1 MPVWSY
7 GFVMFFCLSSLSSTS
22 DLLRSKGFDLK
33 KMHYKQLILKPLST
47 LNPARERAVGYYHVC
62 RTGLAHEHKKLL
74 RSKTRKTKTKTFLQ
88 RHLTEMQSHNCPEW
102 LGGPI
107 LKACLWVDFPTLST
121 ITYKLLTTLF
131 FSFKK
136 KKKRKLNK
144 QVLEGHTNRW
154 MKVYI
159 LWALFLWK
167 PLSRKLTGTKL
178 STAAV
183 FMLLF
188 IFRMVDMKVCSPWRP
203 GLWLCLTSVKCHP
216 SSRFIIN
223 PKMIETVGKAGQML
237 WPWPKER
244 QLSHALPSNNPGS
257 CLSIITKWACFLPN
271 PF

>member
-136 KKKRKLNK
+136 KKKESWISK
-144 QVLEGHTNRW
+144 
-154 MKVYI
+154 Y
-159 LWALFLWK
+159 WK
-167 PLSRKLTGTKL
+167 DIPIDEWK
-178 STAAV
+178 STFFAHFFYENHSAE
-183 FMLLF
+183 
-188 IFRMVDMKVCSPWRP
+188 S
-203 GLWLCLTSVKCHP
+203 
-216 SSRFIIN
+216 
-223 PKMIETVGKAGQML
+223 
-237 WPWPKER
+237 
-244 QLSHALPSNNPGS
+244 
-257 CLSIITKWACFLPN
+257 
-271 PF
+271 

>member
-1 MPVWSY
+1 MVSLCFSVSLLSLQLQIFCDQKDLTLKRCITSNWFWNLWAHWIQQESVQLDTTM
-7 GFVMFFCLSSLSSTS
+7 FVELVLPMSIRNFLEAKPEKQKQKLSLRDIWQKCRATIVQSGLVAQFWKLVSELISQHYLQSLINYSQHFF
-22 DLLRSKGFDLK
+22 FPLK
-33 KMHYKQLILKPLST
+33 
-47 LNPARERAVGYYHVC
+47 
-62 RTGLAHEHKKLL
+62 
-74 RSKTRKTKTKTFLQ
+74 
-88 RHLTEMQSHNCPEW
+88 
-102 LGGPI
+102 
-107 LKACLWVDFPTLST
+107 
-121 ITYKLLTTLF
+121 
-131 FSFKK
+131 KK

-144 QVLEGHTNRW
+144 QVLEGHTSRW

-159 LWALFLWK
+159 LCALFLWK